1 MPWRTIKRLA
11 RWVSLMVELVTR
23 QYHSG
28 MPAYITHLS
37 AFMPHQAVPN
47 QRIESVLGMIGN
59 APSAVKDLILERNGI
74 KWRYY
79 AIDPATGRV
88 THSNAELTAE
98 AIRRLLSETK
108 LPADAI
114 ELLACGT
121 SSPDQLTPSHAAM
134 VHGLLKCPPCEI
146 VSTAGVCCSSM
157 GALRYAHNAV
167 LAGNAVRAI
176 VTGSELASAA
186 LKASQYEQ
194 HGGESAVANPYVGFS
209 QEFLRFMLSDGA
221 AAALVESQPRPGGL
235 SLRID
240 WMEMRSFANELETC
254 MYSGAAK
261 EADGSLRGY
270 RFEPGGVEEAARKGY
285 FNLSQDVSVLG
296 DKMVK
301 VAARFFSEAMRRHEV
316 DPMQVD
322 WNLPHL
328 SSYFFQ
334 QPIYEEMAKVGLA
347 VPPERWFTNLKY
359 KGNTGSASMFIML
372 EELFKSGKL
381 KAGQKILCVIPE
393 SARFTF
399 ACMHL
404 TVMG

>member
-1 MPWRTIKRLA
+1 
-11 RWVSLMVELVTR
+11 
-23 QYHSG
+23 
-28 MPAYITHLS
+28 MPAYITHLA
-37 AFMPHQAVPN
+37 AFMPHQPVPN

-98 AIRRLLSETK
+98 AVRKLLHETE
-108 LPADAI
+108 LPPESI

-134 VHGLLKCPPCEI
+134 VHGLLRSPPCEI

-157 GALRYAHNAV
+157 GALRYAQNCV
-167 LAGNAVRAI
+167 LAGNTGRAV

-194 HGGESAVANPYVGFS
+194 GSGQSAVANPYVGFS

-221 AAALVESQPRPGGL
+221 AAALVEGKPRPGKL
-235 SLRID
+235 SLLID
-240 WMEMRSFANELETC
+240 WIEMRSYANELETC

-261 EADGSLRGY
+261 EADGGLRGY

-296 DKMVK
+296 EKMVQI
-301 VAARFFSEAMRRHEV
+301 AARFFSETMRKHDI
-316 DPMQVD
+316 DPMKVD

-381 KAGQKILCVIPE
+381 KEGHRILCVVPE

-404 TVMG
+404 TVVA